1 MHGQCT
7 YRAGGDLECRE
18 GFLDVLTPQYNTDA
32 QAQFQCPI
40 QCRDKGGV
48 MNGNWTNAPN
58 LPANSVCGCT
68 LMNRM
73 DTFIPAGNDL
83 SIIPRTRWEDC
94 KLSCAA
100 NNNCRGVTW
109 NGGTCWLK
117 TVTNVAS
124 GEGWLAA
131 VKD

>member
-73 DTFIPAGNDL
+73 DTSIPAGNDL

-94 KLSCAA
+94 KLSEQQLPRRDVERRHVLAQDRDQ
-100 NNNCRGVTW
+100 CRVR
-109 NGGTCWLK
+109 
-117 TVTNVAS
+117 
-124 GEGWLAA
+124 
-131 VKD
+131 